1 MLIGFTGPAGVGK
14 DEAARQ
20 LRLVLSN
27 YSAYAFAKPIKDAL
41 AAMGFPEPAT
51 RAEKEAIIPNLGV
64 SWRQLAQTLGTEWG
78 RNNVRPDLWLWLAK
92 EQYAKHHNLMVTDV
106 RFENEAAWV
115 REVGGLMVHV
125 YGRETTVS
133 GQEATHASEAGI
145 TILAGSYLLPNRG
158 GLAELRQQVQLLAEH
173 IREL

>member
-1 MLIGFTGPAGVGK
+1 MLVGFTGPAGVGK

-20 LRLVLSN
+20 LRLALSY

-64 SWRQLAQTLGTEWG
+64 SWRHMAQTLGTEWG
-78 RNNVRPDLWLWLAK
+78 RNSVRSDLWLWLAK
-92 EQYAKHHNLMVTDV
+92 EQYANHRNLLITDV

-125 YGRETTVS
+125 YGRETTVA
-133 GQEATHASEAGI
+133 GQEATHSSEAGVA
-145 TILAGSYLLPNRG
+145 ILTGAYLLPNRG
-158 GLAELRQQVQLLAEH
+158 GRAELRQQVQLLAEH

>member
-20 LRLVLSN
+20 LGLALGN
-27 YSAYAFAKPIKDAL
+27 YSRYAFAKPIKDAL

-64 SWRQLAQTLGTEWG
+64 SWRHMAQTLGTEWG
-78 RNNVRPDLWLWLAK
+78 RNSVRPDLWLWLAK
-92 EQYAKHHNLMVTDV
+92 EQYAEHRNLMVTDV

-125 YGRETTVS
+125 YGRETTVT
-133 GQEATHASEAGI
+133 GQEATHASEAGVA
-145 TILAGSYLLPNRG
+145 ILAGAYLLPNTG
-158 GLAELRQQVQLLAEH
+158 GRAELRNQVMLLAEH

>member
-20 LRLVLSN
+20 LGLALGN
-27 YSAYAFAKPIKDAL
+27 YSRYAFAKPIKDAL

-64 SWRQLAQTLGTEWG
+64 SWRHMAQTLGTEWG
-78 RNNVRPDLWLWLAK
+78 RNSVRPDLWLWLAK
-92 EQYAKHHNLMVTDV
+92 EQYAEHRNLMVTDV

-125 YGRETTVS
+125 YGRETTVAR
-133 GQEATHASEAGI
+133 QEAQHASEAGV
-145 TILAGSYLLPNRG
+145 TIRAGAYMLPNLY
-158 GLAELRQQVQLLAEH
+158 GLDDLGYQVRLLAAR
-173 IREL
+173 INEL

>member
-20 LRLVLSN
+20 LRLALSN

-64 SWRQLAQTLGTEWG
+64 SWRHLAQTLGTEWG
-78 RNNVRPDLWLWLAK
+78 RNSVRSDLWLWLAK
-92 EQYAKHHNLMVTDV
+92 EQYANHRNLLITDV

-125 YGRETTVS
+125 YGRETTVI
-133 GQEATHASEAGI
+133 GQAATHSSEAGVSVQV
-145 TILAGSYLLPNRG
+145 GDYMLPNTA
-158 GLAELRQQVQLLAEH
+158 GLAELRSKVMLLAIH
-173 IREL
+173 INEL